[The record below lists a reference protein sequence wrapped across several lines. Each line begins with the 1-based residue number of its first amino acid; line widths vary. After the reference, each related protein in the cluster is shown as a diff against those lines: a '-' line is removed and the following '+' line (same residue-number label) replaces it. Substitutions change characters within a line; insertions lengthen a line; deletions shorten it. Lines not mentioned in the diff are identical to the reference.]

1 MFSSQHLNQEQWS
14 AVVFSPIAMKGEND
28 DVLHVFVGEAMLW
41 FPMFFFSTVGLNAAV
56 IRWYVDQQE
65 RVAKGHMQL
74 ECEC

>member
-1 MFSSQHLNQEQWS
+1 
-14 AVVFSPIAMKGEND
+14 MKGEND
-28 DVLHVFVGEAMLW
+28 DVMHVFVGEAMLW